1 MKLNTQS
8 ILSALDAS
16 GVALADRGYLL
27 SVALARTVAY
37 RLPLPTGLVENPYL
51 HFTTTHKAGVEAL
64 LGEVNERVVV
74 DIDATCDLI
83 CRLWVFRY
91 RLAFDC
97 NNQAVRSF
105 LDAMVK
111 VGSRELPP
119 KLSEWLIRYESTDAI
134 DQLTR
139 TLDDSLIEG
148 V

>member
-8 ILSALDAS
+8 VLSALDAS
-16 GVALADRGYLL
+16 GVALADRSYLL
-27 SVALARTVAY
+27 SVALARAVAY
-37 RLPLPTGLVENPYL
+37 RLPLPTSPIENPYL
-51 HFTTTHKAGVEAL
+51 HFTTTHKANVEAV
-64 LGEVNERVVV
+64 LGEVNERIVV

-91 RLAFDC
+91 RLVFDT

-105 LDAMVK
+105 FDAMVK

-139 TLDDSLIEG
+139 SLDDSIVEG